1 MKAGFALK
9 NGSIISTTDERAAI
23 LVYVA
28 PDASEKQQ
36 LILTLG
42 LDPYDIDSA
51 LDPDEISR
59 VEFSPGCISLIW
71 KQPRNVAFG
80 QQLRFDVTSL
90 GLFLREE
97 RLIIIMAEDAIP
109 FSAKEFQGVGSC
121 MDVVLRLLLHT
132 VHHYL
137 GHLKVIKHITVELS
151 SKVSASMEN
160 RYLLQMFALGESLIY
175 YLNAI
180 EANGAVLA
188 KLRVNA
194 ERLEAPKQQIEFLH
208 DLMVD
213 NQQCARQANIYSTV
227 LSGLMDARGTIIN
240 NNVSVLLKNLTL
252 VSIIFLP
259 LMLVTGIGGMSEFT
273 MMTKDIDWRIWY
285 SLLLA
290 GMVLLG
296 WITWIT
302 LVRIFDMKITYKKTP
317 KENRIRLL
325 QRYAARLGD
334 RISKMSSAPGR
345 HHEQNL
351 SDDGHRAQSAP
362 RSGPPAG

>member
-1 MKAGFALK
+1 MKTGFALK
-9 NGSIISTTDERAAI
+9 SGSIIPVKDEPASI

-28 PDASEKQQ
+28 PDEREKRE
-36 LILTLG
+36 LVETLG

-51 LDPDEISR
+51 LDPYEISR

-71 KQPRNVAFG
+71 KRPRNAACG
-80 QQLRFDVTSL
+80 QQLRFDVSSL

-97 RLIIIMAEDAIP
+97 RLIVIMSENAIP

-121 MDVVLRLLLHT
+121 VDVVLRFLLQT

-137 GHLKVIKHITVELS
+137 GHLKVIKQITVELG

-160 RYLLQMFALGESLIY
+160 RYLLQMFTLGESLIY

-194 ERLEAPKQQIEFLH
+194 ERLEAPKQQIEFIH

-213 NQQCARQANIYSTV
+213 NQQCAKQAHIYSTV

-252 VSIIFLP
+252 ISVIFLP
-259 LMLVTGIGGMSEFT
+259 LTLIASIGGMSEYT
-273 MMTKDIDWRIWY
+273 MMTNGIDWRISY
-285 SLLLA
+285 TLLFV
-290 GMVLLG
+290 GMVLMG
-296 WITWIT
+296 WATWIA
-302 LVRIFDMKITYKKTP
+302 LVRIFDMKITEKKIP
-317 KENRIRLL
+317 MKNRIGRVL
-325 QRYAARLGD
+325 RYASRLGE
-334 RISKMSSAPGR
+334 RISEISRALSRA
-345 HHEQNL
+345 HE
-351 SDDGHRAQSAP
+351 
-362 RSGPPAG
+362 